1 MLYPYIYIYI
11 GCGPLTATVTTRII
25 TFLLG
30 DPYKPSFTTVTVR
43 GPHPTYTYIHTYIYI
58 LYIYIEICT
67 NFQLPWLLAI
77 HHHPTPFASP
87 NSPPPAE
94 YCQAMPFFGTRI
106 KKHFV
111 TLLAVHWLSTSSSEA
126 YSKFLED
133 IFQHVKIGCFFQFDL
148 FPRPTRIRRS
158 SLPSASRRTWR
169 SGRNMRPL
177 LKACRNKQERN
188 WDWRDLY

>member
-1 MLYPYIYIYI
+1 MCYIHIYIYI
-11 GCGPLTATVTTRII
+11 GCGPLTVTVTTRII
-25 TFLLG
+25 TFLVG
-30 DPYKPSFTTVTVR
+30 DPYKLHLPQLLW
-43 GPHPTYTYIHTYIYI
+43 GGHIQHIHTYV
-58 LYIYIEICT
+58 YIYICT
-67 NFQLPWLLAI
+67 NFQIPWLLAI

-94 YCQAMPFFGTRI
+94 YCRAMPFFGTRI
-106 KKHFV
+106 NKHFV

-133 IFQHVKIGCFFQFDL
+133 IFQHVKTGCFFQFDL

-177 LKACRNKQERN
+177 FKACRNKQERN
-188 WDWRDLY
+188 WDWRDLYYIMR